1 MGYKLNNNK
10 LNIHLLCLFLI
21 SIYYLFP
28 LITVGMLFAQVQ
40 DILNCYVPHNYIAG
54 KILLGDFQSSNL
66 FLNGQLPWQFVNGL
80 FQPINYFYSFFE
92 IEKAFWTKDIII
104 RLVAYLSCFYFLK
117 RTNNPFFLSAII
129 SCLFSSTML
138 TTSEGLGIAG
148 FPYLLGI
155 LLKTKKLNLKN
166 YIAIALIALNTEL
179 YLHGIFIFPLL
190 IILLAIFNYKILF
203 YNVTNIAKVF
213 LTILIFII
221 LSNIPLIYSFVF
233 FGPFQNNEQVRL
245 VPDIYD
251 NLRALIYE
259 IFGIR
264 RQNAYFYFNIFSISL
279 LLIGIILSFYKK
291 HKINLF
297 IIAFIILHSL
307 FTFSVNT
314 EFVNNFRIN
323 IGGILNALN
332 INRFDQFYLFLDLI
346 IILSI
351 TKMLGEKYRKLIYTL
366 IFFSI
371 IFNQMSPTAIAVAK
385 NKFNY
390 STFTNQQKEIIKED
404 YENMKLTT
412 MINNLFKF
420 NKNNVKNNNSIE
432 STYATSTFKSYY
444 KFSEYKY
451 LKSIIK
457 NERTFSIGYDP
468 YIAVVNNIN
477 VLGGY
482 YRYYPNSYKNKFQK
496 IILSQ
501 INFSDERSNRIFLN
515 GQKLYSFVDNSDNIN
530 INFDQVKKLG
540 ANYIISKY
548 VINNEKLEL
557 ICNNCNSYENLNL
570 YKFK

>member
-1 MGYKLNNNK
+1 
-10 LNIHLLCLFLI
+10 
-21 SIYYLFP
+21 
-28 LITVGMLFAQVQ
+28 MLFAQVQ